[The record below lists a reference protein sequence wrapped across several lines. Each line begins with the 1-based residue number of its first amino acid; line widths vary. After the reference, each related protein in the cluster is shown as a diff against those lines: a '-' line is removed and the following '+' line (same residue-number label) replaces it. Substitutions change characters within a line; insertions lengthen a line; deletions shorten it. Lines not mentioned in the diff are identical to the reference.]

1 MNYVKT
7 GLILGI
13 AACAMTANAQF
24 GTANKADLLPVEGK
38 SGIYGTATWFSQRVS
53 GGGFSG
59 TATGV
64 LFNAEKALSINGD
77 DVLALGAYYGDADGS
92 VFSLYAKK
100 YLAANYGVQ
109 LALLKT
115 DGVDDLDFTLYGIVD
130 LTQAKEGATRV
141 QAGLG
146 TYYSGAGSDFHLSAY
161 LKASHP
167 LQNGLSIDGT
177 LWYTDFDGFRSTVI
191 SVGVGYK
198 F

>member
-7 GLILGI
+7 GLILGV

-24 GTANKADLLPVEGK
+24 GTANKADLLPVDGK
-38 SGIYGTATWFSQRVS
+38 SGIYGTATWLSQRTS

-59 TATGV
+59 TTTGL

-77 DVLALGAYYGDADGS
+77 DVLALGAFYADVDGS

-109 LALLKT
+109 LGLLKS
-115 DGVDDLDFTLYGIVD
+115 DGVDDLDFTLYGIID
-130 LTQAKEGATRV
+130 LTEAKQGATRV

-146 TYYSGAGSDFHLSAY
+146 TYYSGGSSDFHLSAY

-177 LWYTDFDGFRSTVI
+177 LWYVDFDGVRATTFSL
-191 SVGVGYK
+191 GVGYK